1 MRKRAGW
8 LVAVAALAGI
18 AATGGLPTSSQA
30 LAGVDAPIFTDAL
43 AGGWSN
49 WSWSTTANFAAAT
62 PVHSGVASLA
72 VTYTGAWGGL
82 YLHVAPALSGA
93 TYRALHFWI
102 HGGGA
107 GGQQLRVLLA
117 DGNGDFGPSSA
128 ITAPSGHW
136 AEIDIALTSLGSPA
150 SITGVSWQDTSGG
163 AQPAFYLDDVRLVA
177 WDVPPTP
184 TPAPTPAAGPAI
196 AVDAAA
202 GVHPIS
208 PDIYGMNY
216 ADEAL
221 AAELRLPVRRW
232 GGNSTSRYN
241 WQADETNTG
250 SDWYFENVPTD
261 SGAADAFVDQDRR
274 TGTKTL
280 MTVPLIGRVAK
291 RRLDSHPY
299 DCGFKV
305 SKYGAQQATDPW
317 DADCGNGIRPNSSEV
332 TGNDPNDTSIVIT
345 PAFVQDWVQ
354 HLVAKY
360 GPASAGGVAYYN
372 LDNEPMLWP
381 GTHRD
386 VHPEPTSYD
395 EMRDRTWAYGAAV
408 KAGDPSARTLG
419 PAEWGW
425 TGYFWS
431 ALDWVGGDWWNHPAD
446 RLAHGN
452 VPFVEWYLQQMAA
465 YEQQHG
471 VRVLDYLDEHFYP
484 PGVAL
489 AGAGGADLQALD
501 AVAVGRDVRRGELDR
516 RAGVHDP
523 AHARLDRGRL
533 PRHPHRGHRV
543 QLGRARPHQRRPR
556 PGRRARHLR
565 PRGARPGDAVG
576 AAVKRRAGGVRVPH
590 VPQRRRRRVGV
601 RRDLGARRQQ
611 RPGAAL
617 GVCRPPRRGRRP
629 DGRRDQQD
637 RRRPDQR
644 REPGRIRARGQRP
657 GAAVLRRRP
666 RRDRARG
673 GPATA
678 ERIAGHDV
686 SGGLDHAAGDPRR
699 QRAVADADACTPAR
713 PPRAPRRPRVGSSA
727 TWGGRVLSGGSEAQ
741 AGDHGVLMALGPGSG
756 AELVLLRW

>member
-117 DGNGDFGPSSA
+117 DDNGDFGPSSA

-489 AGAGGADLQALD
+489 AGAGGADLQALRLRSTRLLWD
-501 AVAVGRDVRRGELDR
+501 ATYAEESWIAEPVYMIPRMRGWIAADYPGTRTAVTEYNWGALDHINGALAQADVLGIFGREGLDLATLWGPPSSGEPGAFAFRMYRNVDGAGSGFGETSVHAASSDQGRLSAYAARRAGDGALTVVVINKTGGGLTSAVSLAGFAPAGSVQVRRYSAADLGAIVRAADLPQPNGSLVTTFPAGSITLLVIPAGSGPSPTPTPAPRRVRRGLH
-516 RAGVHDP
+516 G
-523 AHARLDRGRL
+523 
-533 PRHPHRGHRV
+533 GH
-543 QLGRARPHQRRPR
+543 
-556 PGRRARHLR
+556 
-565 PRGARPGDAVG
+565 
-576 AAVKRRAGGVRVPH
+576 
-590 VPQRRRRRVGV
+590 
-601 RRDLGARRQQ
+601 
-611 RPGAAL
+611 
-617 GVCRPPRRGRRP
+617 
-629 DGRRDQQD
+629 
-637 RRRPDQR
+637 
-644 REPGRIRARGQRP
+644 E
-657 GAAVLRRRP
+657 
-666 RRDRARG
+666 
-673 GPATA
+673 
-678 ERIAGHDV
+678 
-686 SGGLDHAAGDPRR
+686 
-699 QRAVADADACTPAR
+699 
-713 PPRAPRRPRVGSSA
+713 
-727 TWGGRVLSGGSEAQ
+727 
-741 AGDHGVLMALGPGSG
+741 
-756 AELVLLRW
+756 

>member
-216 ADEAL
+216 ADEGL

-241 WQADETNTG
+241 WQADETNPG

-489 AGAGGADLQALD
+489 AGAGGADLQALRLRSTRLLWD
-501 AVAVGRDVRRGELDR
+501 ATYAEESWIAEPVYMIPRMRGWIAARYPGTRTAVTEYNWGALDHINGALAQADVLGIFGREGLDLATLWGPPSSGEPGAFAFRMYRNVDGAGSGFGETSVHAASSDQGRLSAYAARRAGDGALTVVVINKTGGGLTSTVSLAGFAPAGSVQVRRYSAADLGAIVRAADLPQPNGSLVTTFPAGSITLLVIPAGSGPSPTPTPAPRRVRRGLH
-516 RAGVHDP
+516 G
-523 AHARLDRGRL
+523 
-533 PRHPHRGHRV
+533 GH
-543 QLGRARPHQRRPR
+543 
-556 PGRRARHLR
+556 
-565 PRGARPGDAVG
+565 
-576 AAVKRRAGGVRVPH
+576 
-590 VPQRRRRRVGV
+590 
-601 RRDLGARRQQ
+601 
-611 RPGAAL
+611 
-617 GVCRPPRRGRRP
+617 
-629 DGRRDQQD
+629 
-637 RRRPDQR
+637 
-644 REPGRIRARGQRP
+644 E
-657 GAAVLRRRP
+657 
-666 RRDRARG
+666 
-673 GPATA
+673 
-678 ERIAGHDV
+678 
-686 SGGLDHAAGDPRR
+686 
-699 QRAVADADACTPAR
+699 
-713 PPRAPRRPRVGSSA
+713 
-727 TWGGRVLSGGSEAQ
+727 
-741 AGDHGVLMALGPGSG
+741 
-756 AELVLLRW
+756 

>member
-471 VRVLDYLDEHFYP
+471 VRVLDYLNEHFYP

-489 AGAGGADLQALD
+489 AGAGGADLQALRLRSTRLLWD
-501 AVAVGRDVRRGELDR
+501 ATYAEESWIAEPVYMIPRMRGWIAADYPGTRTAVTEYNWGALDHINGALAQADVLGIFGREGLDLATLWGPPSSGEPGAFAFRMYRNVDGAGSGFGETSVHAASSDQGRLSAYAARRAGDGALTVVVINKTGGGLTSAVSLAGFAPAGSVQVRRYSAADLGAIVRAADLPQPNGSLVTTFPAGSITLLVIPAGSGPSPTPTPAPRRVRRGLH
-516 RAGVHDP
+516 G
-523 AHARLDRGRL
+523 
-533 PRHPHRGHRV
+533 GH
-543 QLGRARPHQRRPR
+543 
-556 PGRRARHLR
+556 
-565 PRGARPGDAVG
+565 
-576 AAVKRRAGGVRVPH
+576 
-590 VPQRRRRRVGV
+590 
-601 RRDLGARRQQ
+601 
-611 RPGAAL
+611 
-617 GVCRPPRRGRRP
+617 
-629 DGRRDQQD
+629 
-637 RRRPDQR
+637 
-644 REPGRIRARGQRP
+644 E
-657 GAAVLRRRP
+657 
-666 RRDRARG
+666 
-673 GPATA
+673 
-678 ERIAGHDV
+678 
-686 SGGLDHAAGDPRR
+686 
-699 QRAVADADACTPAR
+699 
-713 PPRAPRRPRVGSSA
+713 
-727 TWGGRVLSGGSEAQ
+727 
-741 AGDHGVLMALGPGSG
+741 
-756 AELVLLRW
+756 

>member
-489 AGAGGADLQALD
+489 AGAGGADLQALRLRSTRLLWD
-501 AVAVGRDVRRGELDR
+501 ATYAEESWIAEPVYMIPRMRGWIAADYPGTRTAVTEYNWGALDHVNGALAQADVLGIFGREGLDLATLWGPPSSGEPGAFAFRMYRNVDGAGSGFGETSVHAASSDQGRLSAYAARRAGDGALTVVVINKTGGGLTSAVSLAGFAPAGSVQVRRYSAADLGAIVRAADLPQPNGSLVTTFPAGSITLLVIPAGSGPSPTPTPAPRRVRRGLH
-516 RAGVHDP
+516 G
-523 AHARLDRGRL
+523 
-533 PRHPHRGHRV
+533 GH
-543 QLGRARPHQRRPR
+543 
-556 PGRRARHLR
+556 
-565 PRGARPGDAVG
+565 
-576 AAVKRRAGGVRVPH
+576 
-590 VPQRRRRRVGV
+590 
-601 RRDLGARRQQ
+601 
-611 RPGAAL
+611 
-617 GVCRPPRRGRRP
+617 
-629 DGRRDQQD
+629 
-637 RRRPDQR
+637 
-644 REPGRIRARGQRP
+644 E
-657 GAAVLRRRP
+657 
-666 RRDRARG
+666 
-673 GPATA
+673 
-678 ERIAGHDV
+678 
-686 SGGLDHAAGDPRR
+686 
-699 QRAVADADACTPAR
+699 
-713 PPRAPRRPRVGSSA
+713 
-727 TWGGRVLSGGSEAQ
+727 
-741 AGDHGVLMALGPGSG
+741 
-756 AELVLLRW
+756 